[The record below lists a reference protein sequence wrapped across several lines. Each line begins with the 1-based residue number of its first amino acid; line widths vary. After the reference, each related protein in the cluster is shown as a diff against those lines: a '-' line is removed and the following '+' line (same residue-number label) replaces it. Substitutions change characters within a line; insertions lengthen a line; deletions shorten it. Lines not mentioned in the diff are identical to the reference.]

1 MPGGP
6 RGLQNRRRRAS
17 GEVGS
22 IPILSAKSCF
32 IFDFAV
38 AAAVSAASSR
48 RHACLYINPQPST
61 IKLSTMS
68 REQIR
73 KLTSLSSCAG

>member
-1 MPGGP
+1 
-6 RGLQNRRRRAS
+6 
-17 GEVGS
+17 
-22 IPILSAKSCF
+22 
-32 IFDFAV
+32 
-38 AAAVSAASSR
+38 VSAASSR